1 MELPYLHLRDSTTCD
16 TLHIYS
22 TYIYL
27 YTVYTYDLFP
37 LSVSLALS
45 VTCCREYLFMLIH
58 TNTHS
63 LTLSLSRSLC
73 LSLCCYY
80 LAVSLLR
87 TLFCVAFSIW
97 AIYIY
102 YWNRAQG
109 RHPTRGI
116 NVHRRPAHRSGIFQ
130 TQSCCSMPCFP
141 HHCSQSGWPSKE
153 LDECEH
159 LGWM

>member
-45 VTCCREYLFMLIH
+45 VTCCREYLFMSIH

-102 YWNRAQG
+102 ITEIELRGAIPLAELMSIDDPHSGVAYFKSNRAAACPAFLIIVVN
-109 RHPTRGI
+109 RADPAKSSM
-116 NVHRRPAHRSGIFQ
+116 NVS
-130 TQSCCSMPCFP
+130 T
-141 HHCSQSGWPSKE
+141 
-153 LDECEH
+153 
-159 LGWM
+159 